1 MCKKPNVLFQ
11 VYCDFSTFKGVKSIQ
26 KLCVLSQNKINEKIY
41 FALWFWYIFTMV
53 LISLH
58 LIFRFGTIISRSW
71 RRTLLSH
78 QLKSTFYAQIHKNLE
93 RFLKYEC
100 DAGDWF
106 IIYQIGTNVDPYFYQ
121 EFIRALLEN
130 CRKRAK
136 EEVESE
142 NNLEDV
148 EIMNKSN
155 V

>member
-1 MCKKPNVLFQ
+1 
-11 VYCDFSTFKGVKSIQ
+11 
-26 KLCVLSQNKINEKIY
+26 
-41 FALWFWYIFTMV
+41 MV

-71 RRTLLSH
+71 RRTLLRH
-78 QLKSTFYAQIHKNLE
+78 QMKATFYVQIHKNLE

-106 IIYQIGTNVDPYFYQ
+106 VIYQIGTNVDPYFHQ

-130 CRKRAK
+130 CRRRAK

-142 NNLEDV
+142 NNIEDV